1 MENVMKNPAF
11 KNEKA
16 QKKPA
21 KAKTK
26 AKPAKATPQKPRG
39 KLYYAVCGA
48 VIGAVNGLFGS
59 GGGVAAV
66 PALKAAGLTVKESH
80 ASSLAVTLPLSAV
93 SAIVYS
99 FGADFKWEDALP
111 LIPFGLAGAVIG
123 GLVLKKL
130 SNVWLKRIFGAL
142 LIAAGLRM
150 LLSK

>member
-1 MENVMKNPAF
+1 MENVL
-11 KNEKA
+11 KA
-16 QKKPA
+16 PGKSSAAKD
-21 KAKTK
+21 KAKQK
-26 AKPAKATPQKPRG
+26 KPRG
-39 KLYYAVCGA
+39 KLYYALCGA

-99 FGADFKWEDALP
+99 FGADYAWEDALP

-142 LIAAGLRM
+142 LILAGGRM
-150 LLSK
+150 LFVR

>member
-1 MENVMKNPAF
+1 MENVLKTNIT
-11 KNEKA
+11 N
-16 QKKPA
+16 QKKPE
-21 KAKTK
+21 KVKQK
-26 AKPAKATPQKPRG
+26 KPRG

-66 PALKAAGLTVKESH
+66 PALKAAGLMVKESH

-99 FGADFKWEDALP
+99 FGADFLWEDALP
-111 LIPFGLAGAVIG
+111 LIPFGLAGALIG

-130 SNVWLKRIFGAL
+130 SNVWLKRIFGGL
-142 LIAAGLRM
+142 LILAGARM
-150 LLSK
+150 LFLK